1 MSVVLSVYSQSAYKE
16 FVLPAIHNAETVL
29 VIDRRVF
36 HLKDSIE
43 LRLEEMDGNWTFLQ
57 SPHYEITENSETDSG
72 SSLKDQA
79 TYILKSELDDFL
91 PVIVQM
97 KETSFTNYL
106 KYDISDIK
114 EITVGCK
121 ESTSICYSY
130 RYAGRQY
137 ISKLHLILHR
147 TSDGMILE
155 DTSTNGVF
163 VNDIRVEGEQ
173 KLIFGDQIHL
183 WGLDM
188 VFLGD
193 ILAVRKGKNLTVSET
208 IPEWQNDQ
216 LEAADAQRKK
226 SGRKL
231 YHRAPR
237 NLQTLETGIIEIED
251 FPDIKEHRE
260 NNFLMAAGPAM
271 VMAVPSALSCITA
284 IAGSGFTGISMEAF
298 MHAGMVAAVSSAG
311 IGTVWTMY
319 NIIHNRSLGMRS
331 KDQILHKYGE
341 YLEKCAVEIEG
352 KYKHNLDALEEMYPY
367 AAECASAEFQN
378 QNRMWNRNS
387 THKDFLL
394 HRLGKGEIPF
404 QIDIQI
410 PKERFQLTE
419 EDFALAPGV
428 IKEKYQYLHNVP
440 ICLDLSKERMIGIT
454 GGKDLEGAY
463 PVVRELVAQ
472 IAAQNCYTDVKMAF
486 AYQEEQGEE
495 SSRWGFARWLPHTWA
510 PDKKIRY
517 VASDKNSASDIFY
530 ELTKVLRMRRE
541 RQKSSEKK
549 GELCRPHYIL
559 FVEKQEYLD
568 GELLANYIYGQDADL
583 GFTVVLLAEQCE
595 DLPNSCECI
604 IQNDGQFSGRYD
616 VRTGKRTPI
625 IFDEVS
631 IRELEKMARRQADT
645 EVKETEIG
653 SEVPE
658 QVTFMEMY
666 GISQLKDM
674 HIEERWK
681 KNRTYRSMKAL
692 IGQKAGGTDCYL
704 DVHEKYHGPHGLI
717 AGTTGS
723 GKSEILQTY
732 MLSLAVNF
740 SPDDVGFLIID
751 YKGGGM
757 AKLFDGMPHILGKI
771 SNLSGSQVHRAMVSI
786 KSENKR
792 RQRLFNKF
800 GVNHIDAYTMLYK
813 NGETDIPLPHLFI
826 IVDEFAELKREEEGF
841 LKELIS
847 VAQVG
852 RSLGVH
858 LILATQKPEGTVDE
872 NIWSNSRFRIC
883 LRVQDSKDSMYMLHK
898 SDAAYLTQTGR
909 AYLQVGNN
917 EIYELFQSGWS
928 GAAYEENDGINGSHV
943 QMLDETGRPAL
954 VGNYAKRRNSEVQEY
969 SEKKVRT
976 QLNAAVRYLAQMAE
990 KEGYRKPQQLWL
1002 PVLPESITLE
1012 NLQEYFKEIFN
1023 GQNELTDLKANNKEF
1038 SDKKTSYSRIEI
1050 PIGLWDDPEN
1060 QQQKPF
1066 VLNFTE
1072 KGNYAVCGMPM
1083 SGRSTLLQTTIYGL
1097 IHEYTPDELNI
1108 YILDFSN
1115 KMLGVFEG
1123 ESHIGGILY
1132 ENDSEGLER
1141 FYHMLEQMIEERKE
1155 LFSGGS
1161 YQQYV
1166 SSHAEIC
1173 PAVLIVIDN
1182 IAGFREKTEFRYD
1195 EKMIRIS
1202 RECASYGIYMIVTG
1216 SGMKNSEFPM
1226 RMRDNFH
1233 QIICLELPDRIAYGE
1248 CLGSMKDSVL
1258 PEKGI
1263 RGRGLVQING
1273 RNLEFQTALA
1283 LEAADDY
1290 QRGEEIRRECVNLNK
1305 KWTGRPAR
1313 QIPKIPQNPEWNEF
1327 QNREDVQEIF
1337 AGNRDLP
1344 VGYDLVSAE
1353 IFSLDLSRNYC
1364 FLISGKSRTGK
1375 RNCLKAMINSAKQK
1389 GGELI
1394 IVEFNG
1400 WKLRKA
1406 AEDVQAEYIDS
1417 YEGYMDFMSRF
1428 VPVFQSR
1435 NRLKKSLIS
1444 QGLEEE
1450 AVYMQ
1455 MSREKPYYIFI
1466 ADLVEYTKL
1475 MHSEQ
1480 GVKDNL
1486 SGAMANLFEKGFL
1499 HNIYFFACMNQ
1510 DQRADVMGK
1519 DVFEKFISGKA
1530 GIHLGGNVAAQRILE
1545 FTGMPFGEQTR
1556 SEKPG
1561 IGLVAST
1568 DGQAYHKI
1576 VIPLVK
1582 GPTVL

>member
-43 LRLEEMDGNWTFLQ
+43 LRLEEMDGKWTFLQ
-57 SPHYEITENSETDSG
+57 SPHYEIKENSETDSG
-72 SSLKDQA
+72 GRLKDQA
-79 TYILKSELDDFL
+79 TYSLWSELGDFL

-106 KYDISDIK
+106 KYDISDI
-114 EITVGCK
+114 EELTVGSK
-121 ESTSICYSY
+121 EGTSICYSY
-130 RYAGRQY
+130 RYAGSQY
-137 ISKLHLILHR
+137 ISKKHLILHR
-147 TSDGMILE
+147 TPEGMILE
-155 DTSTNGVF
+155 DTSMNGVF
-163 VNDIRVEGEQ
+163 VNDIRVKGKQ
-173 KLIFGDQIHL
+173 SLFFGDQIHL

-193 ILAVRKGKNLTVSET
+193 VLAVRKGKNLTVGERIPKWQQEQCET
-208 IPEWQNDQ
+208 VNDQ
-216 LEAADAQRKK
+216 GKK

-237 NLQTLETGIIEIED
+237 NLQTIEHGVVEIEAL
-251 FPDIKEHRE
+251 PDITQQKESS
-260 NNFLMAAGPAM
+260 FLMAAGPAM

-284 IAGSGFTGISMEAF
+284 IAGAGLTGMPIEVF
-298 MHAGMVAAVSSAG
+298 MHAGMFTAVSSFGVGA
-311 IGTVWTMY
+311 VWTMY
-319 NIIHNRSLGMRS
+319 NIIHNRGLGIRNRS
-331 KDQILHKYGE
+331 QVLRKYGE
-341 YLEKCAVEIEG
+341 YLEKCEAEIG
-352 KYKHNLDALEEMYPY
+352 KKYKHNIEALEEMYPS
-367 AAECASAEFQN
+367 AEECVSAEFQS

-387 THKDFLL
+387 KHRDFLH

-404 QIDIQI
+404 QMDIQI

-419 EDFALAPGV
+419 EKLALTAGM
-428 IKEKYQYLHNVP
+428 IKEKYHYLHNVP
-440 ICLDLSKERMIGIT
+440 ICLDFSKERLIGIT

-463 PVVRELVAQ
+463 PIVRELVAE

-517 VASDKNSASDIFY
+517 VASDKNSASEIFY
-530 ELTKVLRMRRE
+530 QLTKILRMRRE
-541 RQKSSEKK
+541 QQKNSEKQ
-549 GELCRPHYIL
+549 GELCRPYYIL

-568 GELLANYIYGQDADL
+568 GELLTNYIYNEEADL

-604 IQNDGQFSGRYD
+604 IQNDGQFSGCYD

-631 IRELEKMARRQADT
+631 RKNLEKMARRQADT
-645 EVKETEIG
+645 EVREVEVG

-658 QVTFMEMY
+658 QITFMEMY
-666 GISQLKDM
+666 GISKLKDL

-681 KNRTYRSMKAL
+681 KNRTYRSMKVL
-692 IGQKAGGTDCYL
+692 IGQKAGGTDCFL

-813 NGETDIPLPHLFI
+813 NGETEIPLPHLFI

-928 GAAYEENDGINGSHV
+928 GAVYEENDGINGSRA
-943 QMLDETGRPAL
+943 QMLDETGKAAL
-954 VGNYAKRRNSEVQEY
+954 VGNYAKRRNSENAVY
-969 SEKKVRT
+969 LEKKVRT
-976 QLNAAVRYLAQMAE
+976 QLTATVRYLSQIAK
-990 KEGYRKPQQLWL
+990 KEGYHKPQQLWL

-1012 NLQEYFKEIFN
+1012 KLEKYIKEMLN
-1023 GQNELTDLKANNKEF
+1023 GQNELIDSKIYAQKISGTNIFRSK
-1038 SDKKTSYSRIEI
+1038 IEI

-1060 QQQKPF
+1060 QQQKPL
-1066 VLNFTE
+1066 VLSFTE

-1083 SGRSTLLQTTIYGL
+1083 SGRSTLIQTTVYGL
-1097 IHEYTPDELNI
+1097 IHRYTPDELNI

-1115 KMLGVFEG
+1115 KMLGVFED

-1132 ENDSEGLER
+1132 ENDNEGVER
-1141 FYHMLEQMIEERKE
+1141 FFHMLEHMLEERKK

-1161 YQQYV
+1161 YQQYL
-1166 SSHAEIC
+1166 SSHTEKC
-1173 PAVLIVIDN
+1173 PAVLIAIDN
-1182 IAGFREKTEFRYD
+1182 IAGFREKTEFKYD

-1216 SGMKNSEFPM
+1216 SGMKNAEFPM

-1258 PEKGI
+1258 PEKEI

-1290 QRGEEIRRECVNLNK
+1290 QRGEEIRRECVNLNNR
-1305 KWTGRPAR
+1305 WTGKQAR

-1327 QNREDVQEIF
+1327 QGREDVQRIF
-1337 AGNRDLP
+1337 ENDRYLP
-1344 VGYDLVSAE
+1344 VGYDTISAE
-1353 IFSLDLSRNYC
+1353 IFSLDLLGNYC

-1375 RNCLKAMINSAKQK
+1375 HNCLKAMMNSAKHK

-1394 IVEFNG
+1394 IIEFNG
-1400 WKLRKA
+1400 WKLKKV
-1406 AEDVQAEYIDS
+1406 AEDVQALYIDS
-1417 YEGYMDFMSRF
+1417 YEEYLDFMSRF

-1444 QGLEEE
+1444 QGLEED
-1450 AVYMQ
+1450 AVYTQ
-1455 MSREKPYYIFI
+1455 MSKEKPYYIFI

-1486 SGAMANLFEKGFL
+1486 CGAMANLFDKGFL

-1519 DVFEKFISGKA
+1519 EVFEKFISGKA
-1530 GIHLGGNVAAQRILE
+1530 GIHMGGNVAAQRILE

-1561 IGLVAST
+1561 IGLIAST
-1568 DGQAYHKI
+1568 DGHKYHRI

-1582 GPTVL
+1582 GSTVL

>member
-106 KYDISDIK
+106 KYDISDIE

-121 ESTSICYSY
+121 EGTGICYSY

-188 VFLGD
+188 VFLGN

-208 IPEWQNDQ
+208 IPEWQNDR
-216 LEAADAQRKK
+216 LEAVDAQGKK

-284 IAGSGFTGISMEAF
+284 IAGTRFTGIPMEAF
-298 MHAGMVAAVSSAG
+298 MHVGMVAAVSSAG

-352 KYKHNLDALEEMYPY
+352 KYKHNLDALEEMYPC
-367 AAECASAEFQN
+367 AAECASAEFQS

-616 VRTGKRTPI
+616 VRTGKRTLI

-645 EVKETEIG
+645 EVKETEVG

-666 GISQLKDM
+666 GISQLKDL

-847 VAQVG
+847 VAG
-852 RSLGVH
+852 WTKSWCSL
-858 LILATQKPEGTVDE
+858 
-872 NIWSNSRFRIC
+872 NS
-883 LRVQDSKDSMYMLHK
+883 
-898 SDAAYLTQTGR
+898 
-909 AYLQVGNN
+909 GNT
-917 EIYELFQSGWS
+917 EAG
-928 GAAYEENDGINGSHV
+928 G
-943 QMLDETGRPAL
+943 
-954 VGNYAKRRNSEVQEY
+954 
-969 SEKKVRT
+969 
-976 QLNAAVRYLAQMAE
+976 
-990 KEGYRKPQQLWL
+990 
-1002 PVLPESITLE
+1002 
-1012 NLQEYFKEIFN
+1012 
-1023 GQNELTDLKANNKEF
+1023 
-1038 SDKKTSYSRIEI
+1038 YSR
-1050 PIGLWDDPEN
+1050 
-1060 QQQKPF
+1060 
-1066 VLNFTE
+1066 
-1072 KGNYAVCGMPM
+1072 
-1083 SGRSTLLQTTIYGL
+1083 
-1097 IHEYTPDELNI
+1097 
-1108 YILDFSN
+1108 
-1115 KMLGVFEG
+1115 
-1123 ESHIGGILY
+1123 
-1132 ENDSEGLER
+1132 
-1141 FYHMLEQMIEERKE
+1141 
-1155 LFSGGS
+1155 
-1161 YQQYV
+1161 
-1166 SSHAEIC
+1166 
-1173 PAVLIVIDN
+1173 
-1182 IAGFREKTEFRYD
+1182 
-1195 EKMIRIS
+1195 
-1202 RECASYGIYMIVTG
+1202 
-1216 SGMKNSEFPM
+1216 
-1226 RMRDNFH
+1226 
-1233 QIICLELPDRIAYGE
+1233 
-1248 CLGSMKDSVL
+1248 
-1258 PEKGI
+1258 
-1263 RGRGLVQING
+1263 
-1273 RNLEFQTALA
+1273 
-1283 LEAADDY
+1283 
-1290 QRGEEIRRECVNLNK
+1290 
-1305 KWTGRPAR
+1305 
-1313 QIPKIPQNPEWNEF
+1313 
-1327 QNREDVQEIF
+1327 
-1337 AGNRDLP
+1337 
-1344 VGYDLVSAE
+1344 
-1353 IFSLDLSRNYC
+1353 
-1364 FLISGKSRTGK
+1364 
-1375 RNCLKAMINSAKQK
+1375 
-1389 GGELI
+1389 
-1394 IVEFNG
+1394 
-1400 WKLRKA
+1400 
-1406 AEDVQAEYIDS
+1406 
-1417 YEGYMDFMSRF
+1417 
-1428 VPVFQSR
+1428 
-1435 NRLKKSLIS
+1435 
-1444 QGLEEE
+1444 
-1450 AVYMQ
+1450 
-1455 MSREKPYYIFI
+1455 
-1466 ADLVEYTKL
+1466 
-1475 MHSEQ
+1475 
-1480 GVKDNL
+1480 
-1486 SGAMANLFEKGFL
+1486 
-1499 HNIYFFACMNQ
+1499 
-1510 DQRADVMGK
+1510 
-1519 DVFEKFISGKA
+1519 
-1530 GIHLGGNVAAQRILE
+1530 
-1545 FTGMPFGEQTR
+1545 
-1556 SEKPG
+1556 
-1561 IGLVAST
+1561 
-1568 DGQAYHKI
+1568 
-1576 VIPLVK
+1576 
-1582 GPTVL
+1582 